1 MHKMELVLQSLKC
14 AGYEFGE
21 QIKTSSIKM
30 LMMKIW
36 NKNTSCRIEFKF
48 FLLSTNVCVIVGVLN
63 VIDIALIPRETTLD
77 VNSYP
82 AHGNIGVGSACGWL
96 SCYLKYQPV

>member
-1 MHKMELVLQSLKC
+1 
-14 AGYEFGE
+14 
-21 QIKTSSIKM
+21 M

-82 AHGNIGVGSACGWL
+82 AHFKDCKTSSILCMQVSGHTHKITAFVTIFNIL
-96 SCYLKYQPV
+96 YKD